1 MNNFLVHVKLF
12 LVAVIWG
19 LGWPAGRVVANDIL
33 PFTASWLRYV
43 IATLSFLVFLKF
55 SGQWMFPNRSEWRR
69 LFAIGFIST
78 VVYQGFFMFG
88 MQYTAAG
95 DASLMIT
102 FNPLFTAILAIIFLS
117 EKMHLNLV
125 IGLVM
130 GITGVG
136 ILFYYSP
143 NVDIDFSSRVLGN
156 LLIACAALSWAC
168 NTILMKQAMTKPA
181 GDATKPLN
189 PLELTVWSS
198 VAGLLI
204 LTPITAIEAMTQ
216 GVSVPSFD
224 GWIGVIFLALFS
236 TVIAY
241 VWFADGIIN
250 IGASMSALYVYLVPP
265 FGIIGGYLLLQEKLG
280 TSLLFAFILI
290 TGGVI
295 IAQRNNSSTSKHD
308 EAQPAGL

>member
-1 MNNFLVHVKLF
+1 MSNLLVHVKLF
-12 LVAVIWG
+12 SVAVIWG

-33 PFTASWLRYV
+33 PFMASWLRYV
-43 IATLSFLVFLKF
+43 IATLSFLLFLKL

-69 LFAIGFIST
+69 LIVIGFIST
-78 VVYQGFFMFG
+78 VVYQAFFMFG

-102 FNPLFTAILAIIFLS
+102 FNPLFTAILAIIFLN

-125 IGLVM
+125 IGLAM
-130 GITGVG
+130 GITGVA

-143 NVDIDFSSRVLGN
+143 NVDIPFSSRVVGN

-168 NTILMKQAMTKPA
+168 NTILMKQAMTRPA
-181 GDATKPLN
+181 KDAVKPLN

-198 VAGLLI
+198 VAGLFI
-204 LTPITAIEAMTQ
+204 LTPITAVEALTN
-216 GVSVPSFD
+216 GVSAPSPD

-241 VWFADGIIN
+241 VWFADGIVS

-265 FGIIGGYLLLQEKLG
+265 FGILGGYLLLQENLG
-280 TSLLFAFILI
+280 ISLLFAFVLI

-295 IAQRNNSSTSKHD
+295 IAQRGSPLTSKHD
-308 EAQPAGL
+308 EAQPLGL